1 MDIQSRVAAFIVLI
15 VFALVPTMTFAQI
28 TSVASEVVPT
38 EYSSG
43 SQDNIHVFCGEKGDL
58 NASLIATSP
67 NNETASFEW
76 LKYNEATRNFDP
88 FLNDQS
94 GNTTSTIS
102 DLADGCY
109 RVNVTGTSG
118 VKTYTAWA
126 FNNYVEATAE
136 IPESDCFSF
145 TLKGTLLSPT
155 TFTYIDLPTGETK
168 LLNKQIEVEWL
179 ESGTTVVSRV
189 ITSEIF
195 DPPTSNTN
203 YVLSVTDR
211 FDCVARV
218 NVEYVSIV
226 TKASFEATVPEQNS
240 YLTKNEAPLTV
251 NFTNTSENGDA
262 GKYEWFIFRDLDE
275 IKRESEA
282 NGGVVKDS
290 ILIKI
295 FTDSPEYT
303 FENSGTYMVKLVSK
317 KISEFH
323 TCTDTFYMSDYI
335 VADTSFID
343 APNVFTPGDGNGEND
358 TFVIRFFSMKTVKIS
373 IFNRWGKVL
382 HVWESNNVRGFY
394 NTASDKG
401 ANYVAESVWDGKV
414 GGKLAS
420 PGVYYYV
427 VEGTG
432 RDDKRQRTSGF
443 FHLFRGK

>member
-1 MDIQSRVAAFIVLI
+1 MNIQSRVAAFIVLI
-15 VFALVPTMTFAQI
+15 VFALVPTMAFPQI
-28 TSVASEVVPT
+28 TSVANEVVPT

-43 SQDNIHVFCGEKGDL
+43 SQDNVHVFCGEKGDL

-109 RVNVTGTSG
+109 RVNITGTSG
-118 VKTYTAWA
+118 VTTYTAWA
-126 FNNYVEATAE
+126 FNNYIEATAE
-136 IPESDCFSF
+136 IPESDCIKFI
-145 TLKGTLLSPT
+145 LKGTLISPA
-155 TFTYIDLPTGETK
+155 TFTYIDLPTSQPK
-168 LLNKQIEVEWL
+168 LLNKEIEVEWL
-179 ESGTTVVSRV
+179 ENGSAVVSR
-189 ITSEIF
+189 ILTSEIF

-203 YVLSVTDR
+203 YLLSVTDR
-211 FDCVARV
+211 FDCVARI
-218 NVEYVSIV
+218 NIEYISIV
-226 TKASFEATVPEQNS
+226 TKASFEATKPERKS
-240 YLTKNEAPLTV
+240 DSRFDEAPLRVTF
-251 NFTNTSENGDA
+251 NNTSENGDA
-262 GKYEWFIFRDLDE
+262 GKFEWFIFRDLDE
-275 IKRESEA
+275 IKRESAA
-282 NGGVVKDS
+282 NGGIVKDS

-303 FENSGTYMVKLVSK
+303 FENSGKYMVKLVSK

-335 VADTSFID
+335 VADTAFIE
-343 APNVFTPGDGNGEND
+343 APNVFTPGNDGVND
-358 TFVIRFFSMKTVKIS
+358 KFVIRFFSMKTVKIS

-382 HVWESNNVRGFY
+382 HVWESNNVQGFSP
-394 NTASDKG
+394 TIDSTPQA
-401 ANYVAESVWDGKV
+401 VWDGKV
-414 GGKLAS
+414 GGKIAT

-432 RDDKRQRTSGF
+432 RDGDRKRTSGF

>member
-15 VFALVPTMTFAQI
+15 VFPLVPTMAFAQI
-28 TSVASEVVPT
+28 TSVANEVVPT

-58 NASLIATSP
+58 NASLIASSGAEP
-67 NNETASFEW
+67 ASFEW
-76 LKYNEATRNFDP
+76 LKYNEATRNFEL

-109 RVNVTGTSG
+109 RVNITGTSG
-118 VKTYTAWA
+118 VTTYTAWA
-126 FNNYVEATAE
+126 FNNYIEATAE
-136 IPESDCFSF
+136 IPESDCIKFI
-145 TLKGTLLSPT
+145 LKGTLLSPT
-155 TFTYIDLPTGETK
+155 TFSYIDLPTGQTK
-168 LLNKQIEVEWL
+168 QLNKEIEVEWL
-179 ESGTTVVSRV
+179 EDGTTVVSRV

-218 NVEYVSIV
+218 NVEYISIV
-226 TKASFEATVPEQNS
+226 TEASFEATIPVKKSHP
-240 YLTKNEAPLTV
+240 TMNEAPLRVT
-251 NFTNTSENGDA
+251 FTNNSVNGDV
-262 GKYEWFIFRDLDE
+262 GKYEWFIFRDIGE

-290 ILIKI
+290 ILVKI
-295 FTDSPEYT
+295 YTDSPEYT
-303 FENSGTYMVKLVSK
+303 FENSGKYMVKLVSK
-317 KISEFH
+317 KVSEFH
-323 TCTDTFYMSDYI
+323 TCTHTFYMSDYI
-335 VADTSFID
+335 VVDTSFIE
-343 APNVFTPGDGNGEND
+343 APNVFTPNGDEFNEK
-358 TFVIRFFSMKTVKIS
+358 FVVRFFSMKTVKIS

-382 HVWESNNVRGFY
+382 HVWESNNVQGFSP
-394 NTASDKG
+394 TIDSTPQA
-401 ANYVAESVWDGKV
+401 VWDGKV
-414 GGKLAS
+414 GGKVAT

-432 RDDKRQRTSGF
+432 RDGDRKRTSGF